1 MKGKLLKIIGAV
13 AVINILARLIGFARE
28 VIIGYQYGTSYLAD
42 SIITAYTIPNF
53 LYIVVGGAIT
63 TAFISV
69 YSKTIDGR
77 EKDQFISSVFSYITV
92 IIGVITI
99 LLLVFAE
106 PLLKG
111 LFGGMEGEQFDTT
124 KRLFYWMAPSTFF
137 LVISMWL
144 SGILNVH
151 DRFQLST
158 MSTFIYNL
166 GFVVIAVILTPFMY
180 VDSYGL
186 GAFISSIIMVVMLL
200 FGLRKTHLKFF
211 KPNFAYSGEM
221 KRLFIIAM
229 PIMLGGATLQF
240 YFLIQRVFASD
251 LAEGYIAALNYASKL
266 TQFPQAVLMTA
277 VTTVIY
283 PMLAKKVAAND
294 DRSVSSLYQRG
305 LGALGLLLIPVT
317 IFVFFYSKEIVQI
330 IFEYGSFTEESSKMT
345 IPLLQIFSL
354 SMFALAGNVYISRFF
369 YAKENSYLPVIISIV
384 CVFGINIAVTFA
396 LLDSLGAEAIAWGTS
411 ISSIANF
418 ILLTILAKFMLKL
431 KVTEN
436 FGSAGKSLF
445 LYAAIVGVMFLSSK
459 YLTFGNAWVDLVTG
473 GILFLAA
480 VLILI
485 KLLKLPELQLILGR
499 GKA

>member
-1 MKGKLLKIIGAV
+1 MKSKLLKIIGTV

-28 VIIGYQYGTSYLAD
+28 VIIGYQYGTSHLAD

-69 YSKTIDGR
+69 YSKTLDGK
-77 EKDQFISSVFSYITV
+77 EKDLFISSVFSYIIM
-92 IIGVITI
+92 IIGVITVLMI
-99 LLLVFAE
+99 VFAE
-106 PLLKG
+106 PLLKA
-111 LFGGMEGEQFDTT
+111 LFGGMEREQFETT
-124 KRLFYWMAPSTFF
+124 LRLFYWMAPSTFF
-137 LVISMWL
+137 LVVSMWL

-166 GFVVIAVILTPFMY
+166 GFVVLAVLLTPLMY

-186 GAFISSIIMVVMLL
+186 GAMLSSIIMVAILL
-200 FGLRKTHLKFF
+200 FGLRKTHLKFL

-221 KRLFIIAM
+221 KRLFLIAM

-240 YFLIQRVFASD
+240 YFLIQRMFASD
-251 LAEGYIAALNYASKL
+251 LSEGYIAALNYASKL

-283 PMLAKKVAAND
+283 PMLAKKVAANEEE
-294 DRSVSSLYQRG
+294 SVTSLYQRG

-369 YAKENSYLPVIISIV
+369 YAKENSYMPVIISIL
-384 CVFGINIAVTFA
+384 CVFGINIIVTLA
-396 LLDSLGAEAIAWGTS
+396 LLDRLGAEAIAWGTS
-411 ISSIANF
+411 ISSIVNF

-431 KVTEN
+431 RITEN

-445 LYAAIVGVMFLSSK
+445 LYAAIIIVMFLSSRF
-459 YLTFGNAWVDLVTG
+459 LAFGNPWIDLISG
-473 GILFLAA
+473 GVLFLA
-480 VLILI
+480 VFLV
-485 KLLKLPELQLILGR
+485 LLKIVRLPELQLILGR